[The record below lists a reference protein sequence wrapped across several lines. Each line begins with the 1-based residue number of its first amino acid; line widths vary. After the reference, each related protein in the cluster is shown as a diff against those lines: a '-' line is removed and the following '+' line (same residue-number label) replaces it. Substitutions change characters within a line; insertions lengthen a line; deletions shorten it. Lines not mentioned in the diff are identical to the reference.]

1 MAKVGDS
8 PLTTGVRS
16 FEAGDESAVR
26 AIMEASL
33 AVDGIPGFVASDVE
47 RALVRIVP
55 DPAGTVVAIEDGR
68 VVGYCTPHHDDL
80 TVDPAVRR
88 RGHGRRLVPAAL
100 EVVRRRGLDDHLQL
114 YVPPHLAGSLAFAEA
129 LGLRYRSSLWQ
140 FDLAA
145 DRVVP
150 SPAFPEDVITRAF
163 DPMVDADLDAWLRF
177 MLAAF
182 EGHPT
187 QMTWTLPVIRH
198 IHAAPDFDPSAIL
211 VTVAAD
217 APTVPIAFGLV
228 RVDEPARRVRVG
240 EVMLIG
246 VLPAWRGR
254 GLGRELLRW
263 AVSELR
269 DRGAGAVQ
277 LSVEAR
283 NERATNLYRRHGF
296 EPAIEWPHWVLPIA

>member
-1 MAKVGDS
+1 MARVGDS

-55 DPAGTVVAIEDGR
+55 DPAGTVV
-68 VVGYCTPHHDDL
+68 
-80 TVDPAVRR
+80 
-88 RGHGRRLVPAAL
+88 
-100 EVVRRRGLDDHLQL
+100 
-114 YVPPHLAGSLAFAEA
+114 
-129 LGLRYRSSLWQ
+129 
-140 FDLAA
+140 
-145 DRVVP
+145 
-150 SPAFPEDVITRAF
+150 
-163 DPMVDADLDAWLRF
+163 
-177 MLAAF
+177 
-182 EGHPT
+182 
-187 QMTWTLPVIRH
+187 
-198 IHAAPDFDPSAIL
+198 
-211 VTVAAD
+211 
-217 APTVPIAFGLV
+217 
-228 RVDEPARRVRVG
+228 RVDEPAPRVRVG

>member
-1 MAKVGDS
+1 MAKVADS

-140 FDLAA
+140 FELAA

-217 APTVPIAFGLV
+217 APTVPI
-228 RVDEPARRVRVG
+228 
-240 EVMLIG
+240 G